1 MTVESKTGTSTAITR
16 VLCVDDNSD
25 MTEVM
30 RLVVDSEPQMACV
43 GCLAS
48 ADNLVKTIRSLTPQP
63 NIVLLDAS
71 MPGKDP
77 LAVMK
82 QMVTL
87 FPNVRTIIYSGH
99 EGQAFVD
106 RVKAAGAWGCIS
118 KRDEPEVIVT
128 AIRAVAAGKPHWRV
142 G

>member
-1 MTVESKTGTSTAITR
+1 MTVASKAGTSTAITR
-16 VLCVDDNSD
+16 VLCADDNTD
-25 MTEVM
+25 MTDVM
-30 RLVVDSEPQMACV
+30 KLVIDSEPQMACV

-48 ADNLVKTIRSLTPQP
+48 ADNLIKTIRSLTPP
-63 NIVLLDAS
+63 PSIVLLDAS

-87 FPNVRTIIYSGH
+87 FPDVRTIIYSGH
-99 EGQAFVD
+99 EGQAFID

-118 KRDEPEVIVT
+118 KSEEPEAMIT
-128 AIRAVAAGKPHWRV
+128 AIRAVAAGKPYWRA